1 MVFRLFAFL
10 LIGFISFPIHAFS
23 STDVK
28 PTLQDLETYLERI
41 DTLYS
46 EIIQINSD
54 GSKSEGRLFL
64 DRPLRAR
71 LEYYPPDKGI
81 IIARSGSVAIFDRS
95 SNTGPTL
102 YPLRQTPFFHLLT
115 RDLNFSDSDTVIDH
129 LIGSEYNELHLKVN
143 SEYVGGHLELVFQ
156 NEPILLEGWVFVDE
170 FGNRTL
176 IQLQSIQTNITIDQ
190 RLFNI
195 ELQKEVLK
203 LP

>member
-1 MVFRLFAFL
+1 MTLPLNVYS
-10 LIGFISFPIHAFS
+10 I
-23 STDVK
+23 TDTK
-28 PTLQDLETYLERI
+28 PTLQDLETYLEEI

-46 EIIQINSD
+46 EILQINSD

-71 LEYYPPDKGI
+71 LEYYPPDKGL
-81 IIARSGSVAIFDRS
+81 IIARSGSVALFDRS

-102 YPLRQTPFFHLLT
+102 YPLRQTPFFHLLS
-115 RDLNFSDSDTVIDH
+115 RDLNFSGSDTVMDH
-129 LIGSEYNELHLKVN
+129 LVGSEYNELHLKVN
-143 SEYVGGHLELVFQ
+143 SEHVGGHLELIFR

-176 IQLQSIQTNITIDQ
+176 VQLLNIQTNIKIDQ

-195 ELQKEVLK
+195 ELQKEVLN